1 MSDIISSNFDLN
13 DVIRIHTDG
22 VIVKNCEMK
31 PDLLGQNIGQFKIE
45 KQGNLV
51 IYSNVSLTW
60 EK

>member
-31 PDLLGQNIGQFKIE
+31 PDHLGSNIGQFKIE
-45 KQGNLV
+45 KQGNLI